1 MASNRDYYEVLGIDR
16 KATDKEVRSAYRR
29 LARAHHPDVNP
40 GDASAEERFKE
51 LNEAY
56 QVLSDPA
63 SRKAYD
69 RYGANWRHASQYERA
84 GAPGG
89 PSPFTWFQG
98 ARSQRR
104 GGKGGFG
111 SLGDLFGDLF
121 TGGRETPQAEA
132 AVTVSLEEAATGA
145 TRLISLD
152 GRRLEVK
159 IPPGVDTGS
168 RVRIAPPGAPELHL
182 VVTVS
187 PHPRFERR
195 GDDLT
200 VSVDTPL
207 IAAVLGGEAEVPLL
221 SGKRLALK
229 IPAGTQNGRT
239 FRLRGKGMPQRGGTG
254 HGDLLASV
262 RVVLPEHL
270 TDEQRALF
278 ERLRETETEA
288 G

>member
-1 MASNRDYYEVLGIDR
+1 MATNRDYYEVLGIDR
-16 KATDKEVRSAYRR
+16 KATDKEVRAAYRR

-56 QVLSDPA
+56 QVLSDA
-63 SRKAYD
+63 ESRKAYD
-69 RYGANWRHASQYERA
+69 RYGAGWRNAAHYERA
-84 GAPGG
+84 GANAGQ
-89 PSPFTWFQG
+89 SPFTWFQG
-98 ARSQRR
+98 ARTNRR

-121 TGGRETPQAEA
+121 TGQRAPQQAEV
-132 AVTVSLEEAATGA
+132 AVTISLEEAATGA
-145 TRLISLD
+145 TRLVSVE

-168 RVRIAPPGAPELHL
+168 RVRIAAPNAPELHL

-195 GDDLT
+195 GDDLA
-200 VSVDTPL
+200 VSVDVPL
-207 IAAVLGGEAEVPLL
+207 TTAVLGGEAEVPLL

-229 IPAGTQNGRT
+229 VPAGTQNGRT
-239 FRLRGKGMPQRGGTG
+239 FRLRGKGMPQRAVTG
-254 HGDLLASV
+254 NGDLLASM

-278 ERLRETETEA
+278 ERLRQTE
-288 G
+288 GR